1 MAKVSRVWM
10 SMRKHAVVLGLM
22 FLGLAGFAAFV
33 VWAFLAT
40 AHTGGGWGSLLRI
53 WPYVL
58 GGVLATGGLTGVLMW
73 LAFYSAN
80 RGYQHIR

>member
-1 MAKVSRVWM
+1 
-10 SMRKHAVVLGLM
+10 MRKHAALLIVT

-40 AHTGGGWGSLLRI
+40 SHTGGGWGSLLKI

-58 GGVLATGGLTGVLMW
+58 GGVIATGGLTGVLMW
-73 LAFYSAN
+73 LAFYSSR
-80 RGYQHIR
+80 RGYDDRAGHEDP

>member
-1 MAKVSRVWM
+1 
-10 SMRKHAVVLGLM
+10 MRKHAGLLIAT
-22 FLGLAGFAAFV
+22 FLGLCGFAAFV

-40 AHTGGGWGSLLRI
+40 ARTGGGWASLLRI

-58 GGVLATGGLTGVLMW
+58 GGVVATGGLTGVLMW

-80 RGYQHIR
+80 RGYDDRINSDDL